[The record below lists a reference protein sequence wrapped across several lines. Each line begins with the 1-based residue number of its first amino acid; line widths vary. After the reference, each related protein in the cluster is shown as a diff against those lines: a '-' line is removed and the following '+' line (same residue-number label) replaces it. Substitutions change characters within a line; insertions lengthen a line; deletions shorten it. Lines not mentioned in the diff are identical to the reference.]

1 MGFFNNDSGKKV
13 KERGLGTNETVEAAP
28 VVVTPAPREE
38 KKKSSISLV
47 SVETKIKGTIV
58 TSSMFQLE
66 GELEGDIKGET
77 LVHIGLTGK
86 MTGKV
91 EAKTVLIDGE
101 VSGEIVADKVEIGKN
116 GKAFATITSAI
127 FVIQE
132 GGVFEG
138 NKKIK
143 IALIKDEDVK
153 PKKEIK
159 IEHKKE
165 LKIEEKK

>member
-13 KERGLGTNETVEAAP
+13 KERGVGTNETVEAAP

-143 IALIKDEDVK
+143 IALKA
-153 PKKEIK
+153 EINRKAEGGRKTKVSGETK
-159 IEHKKE
+159 IN
-165 LKIEEKK
+165 